1 MPHTP
6 NQNFLGVPTPGGGG
20 GGLAGPHI
28 ICRMPR
34 TVIAIYFLLASSFY
48 FLFIFLFSF

>member
-6 NQNFLGVPTPGGGG
+6 NQIFLEVPNPGGGG
-20 GGLAGPHI
+20 GGGAGLAGPHI

-48 FLFIFLFSF
+48 FLKIPF

>member
-1 MPHTP
+1 MLHTP
-6 NQNFLGVPTPGGGG
+6 NQIFLGVPTPWGG

-48 FLFIFLFSF
+48 FLKIPF